1 MIRKCIY
8 TDKEASSKDNVL
20 PRKVLGEESH
30 NWANKAPVSRDYK
43 DLKEDRMPTDLEF
56 EANQL
61 FHKLELAKL
70 EVKFYE
76 ERLKEV
82 QDKIKTT
89 TKVPK
94 KKTKKEKEIEQA
106 YQDQALVEE
115 VSNITDQI
123 IKEKSKLWE

>member
-1 MIRKCIY
+1 
-8 TDKEASSKDNVL
+8 
-20 PRKVLGEESH
+20 
-30 NWANKAPVSRDYK
+30 
-43 DLKEDRMPTDLEF
+43 MPTDLEF